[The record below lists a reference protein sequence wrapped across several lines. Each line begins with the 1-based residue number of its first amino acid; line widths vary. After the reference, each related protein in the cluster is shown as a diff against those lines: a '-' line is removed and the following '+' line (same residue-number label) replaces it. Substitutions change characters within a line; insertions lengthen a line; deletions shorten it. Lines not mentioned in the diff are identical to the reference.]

1 MLNNRTRLNIQIL
14 ITIFCVVFPILS
26 SFFMTSYF
34 VRNATN
40 KLISDFFRQTKQDMI
55 KIKHEGNELVFLQ
68 KQLNF
73 SYGMLQ
79 EEPVNSKNL
88 GRRLEELNKIGL
100 SFFKFRFFDAKAN
113 PVTLAEKDETLKT
126 VTHKIFSSLVESE
139 INSNSTQIV
148 KNKAYF
154 SAFLGSINPVD
165 FLLRKS
171 ELIQANIKG
180 KPGYFYW
187 NTFYSSDSEKTFL
200 GGMIAWCEEKDI
212 PLNFSMR
219 LVLDKQ
225 NLIAPSNK
233 QWGIINLTDLA
244 SSYPKTIKK
253 NINLNFKNIRNS
265 VGKMAES
272 RISKA
277 VTNNYMI
284 NAGFLDDDKLIY
296 CVALKD
302 EKDIYEF
309 KLFFQIILLSIS
321 IFFLKG
327 LLFKEIK
334 LEMSEYTVL
343 IFTFPVLLFL
353 LFAFS
358 YLELSKDSQMKQI
371 LEYLSDSID
380 EVDDGYKIA
389 VLALEKKYL
398 KLGLSND
405 LFELNTKKI
414 TGLSEQLKKQKFLD
428 RLYIFDKTGGLKYS
442 FPSKGSADIVKQF
455 LKPAAMKIYS
465 EQLDSELSFAS
476 KIQNAL
482 VQNMTKAYTE
492 GLEEGKDLLK
502 PFEKF
507 QKISEFWLTNK
518 RYYIFST
525 FIGDKKTRD
534 PLLMI
539 IWTRTAGFSD
549 DYLQQKIQFTLK
561 KGLMNNKVDFI
572 MLSKE
577 DSAMPYPIEYSK
589 YRFPKD
595 LKLKILQNDSRQQLI
610 TQIGGENYMI
620 LASSLK
626 EIPEQ
631 ILIALTPIKKYEDE
645 YKYLWYTILLN
656 GISMFLGAF
665 TMYLVTE
672 KY

>member
-1 MLNNRTRLNIQIL
+1 MLN
-14 ITIFCVVFPILS
+14 
-26 SFFMTSYF
+26 
-34 VRNATN
+34 
-40 KLISDFFRQTKQDMI
+40 
-55 KIKHEGNELVFLQ
+55 
-68 KQLNF
+68 
-73 SYGMLQ
+73 
-79 EEPVNSKNL
+79 
-88 GRRLEELNKIGL
+88 
-100 SFFKFRFFDAKAN
+100 FK
-113 PVTLAEKDETLKT
+113 
-126 VTHKIFSSLVESE
+126 
-139 INSNSTQIV
+139 TQ
-148 KNKAYF
+148 
-154 SAFLGSINPVD
+154 
-165 FLLRKS
+165 
-171 ELIQANIKG
+171 
-180 KPGYFYW
+180 
-187 NTFYSSDSEKTFL
+187 
-200 GGMIAWCEEKDI
+200 
-212 PLNFSMR
+212 
-219 LVLDKQ
+219 
-225 NLIAPSNK
+225 APANK

-334 LEMSEYTVL
+334 VEMSEYTVF

-371 LEYLSDSID
+371 VENLSDSID

-405 LFELNTKKI
+405 LFELNTKEI
-414 TGLSEQLKKQKFLD
+414 ADLSEQLKKQKFLD
-428 RLYIFDKTGGLKYS
+428 RLYVFDKSGGLKYS
-442 FPSKGSADIVKQF
+442 FPSKGSGDIVKQF

-476 KIQNAL
+476 KIQHAL

-518 RYYIFST
+518 RYYVFST

-534 PLLMI
+534 PLLAI

-561 KGLMNNKVDFI
+561 KGLMNNEVDFI

-665 TMYLVTE
+665 TMYLVSE